1 MIKEKSCG
9 IVVFDNNKVLL
20 IKHNG
25 GHVSFPKG
33 HVESNET
40 EKETATREV
49 KEETG
54 IEAEILSDKTFT
66 NTYSPKE
73 GYMKDVYYFI
83 GKKIG
88 GELKPQLEE
97 VSICDFFDIDDALNT
112 LTYEIDKNIL
122 KNAIKL
128 YEEISR

>member
-25 GHVSFPKG
+25 GHISFPKG

-40 EKETATREV
+40 EKETAIREV
-49 KEETG
+49 REETG

>member
-25 GHVSFPKG
+25 GHISFPKG
-33 HVESNET
+33 HVENNET
-40 EKETATREV
+40 EKETAIREV

-54 IEAEILSDKTFT
+54 IEAKILSDKTFT

>member
-25 GHVSFPKG
+25 GHISFPKG
-33 HVESNET
+33 HVENNET
-40 EKETATREV
+40 EKETAIREV

-83 GKKIG
+83 GKKVG
-88 GELKPQLEE
+88 GKLKPQLEE

>member
-9 IVVFDNNKVLL
+9 IIVFDNNKVLL

-25 GHVSFPKG
+25 GHISFPKG

-40 EKETATREV
+40 EKETAIREV

>member
-25 GHVSFPKG
+25 GHISFPKG

-40 EKETATREV
+40 EKETAIREV

>member
-40 EKETATREV
+40 EKETAIREV